1 MSNLTPLTAMN
12 CVCCGR
18 SATDVERM
26 MQINDDAYICNSC
39 TSDINALFARS
50 NIDDEIELTIERNG
64 KMYPV
69 AIKEFLDEYVIGQ
82 DVAKKALAVE
92 VYNHFKR
99 INSPAD
105 EIEKSNILLIGDSG
119 TGKTLLAKTLAKMLD
134 VPFVICDCNA
144 LTQAGYVGEDVESI
158 LEQLVSMADGDVEK
172 AQRGIVLLD
181 EVDKIAKRNISSSTE
196 KDASGEGV
204 QAALLKILEDHTVTV
219 KVENGRRERTA
230 EINTK
235 NILFICAGA
244 FFGLDKILEKNHSS
258 QGPGIGFSAS
268 VEKPDTA
275 VIVEVTE
282 QDIIDYGFLPEFV
295 GRLPVII
302 KMNRLTKDDYRRIL
316 TEPKNS
322 ITKQYQTL
330 LSLDNI
336 ELEFSDT
343 FLDGV
348 VETAYN
354 TKRGARAL
362 RSAIANRMT
371 EVIYEINDESYGKKI
386 TI

>member
-1 MSNLTPLTAMN
+1 MSNLTPLTAMR
-12 CVCCGR
+12 CICCGK
-18 SATDVERM
+18 SANDVDRM

-50 NIDDEIELTIERNG
+50 GIDEEIEFQQETNKL
-64 KMYPV
+64 YPSK
-69 AIKEFLDEYVIGQ
+69 IKEFLDEYVIGQ
-82 DVAKKALAVE
+82 DSAKKALAVE
-92 VYNHFKR
+92 VYNHYKR
-99 INSPAD
+99 INNQND
-105 EIEKSNILLIGDSG
+105 DIEKSNILLIGDSG

-134 VPFVICDCNA
+134 VPFAICDCNA

-158 LEQLVSMADGDVEK
+158 LEQLVSMADGDIDK

-196 KDASGEGV
+196 KDAAGEGV
-204 QAALLKILEDHTVTV
+204 QAALLKILEEHTVTV
-219 KVENGRRERTA
+219 KIENGRKERTA

-244 FFGLDKILEKNHSS
+244 FFGLDKILEKNHSAI
-258 QGPGIGFSAS
+258 GPGIGFSAS
-268 VEKPDTA
+268 IEKADSN
-275 VIVEVTE
+275 VINNVTE

-295 GRLPVII
+295 GRLPVIV
-302 KMNRLTKDDYRRIL
+302 KMHRLTKDDYRRIL

-330 LSLDNI
+330 LGLDNI
-336 ELEFSDT
+336 ELEFSEK
-343 FLDGV
+343 FLDDV
-348 VETAYN
+348 VETAFN

-371 EVIYEINDESYGKKI
+371 EIIFEINDESYGKKI